1 MDFSS
6 LVALSKKIVTE
17 TLFSKYVWVFSKFQ
31 LTDLKKKTVLYKKS
45 TLNKLLI

>member
-31 LTDLKKKTVLYKKS
+31 LTDLKKKLCCIKKAP
-45 TLNKLLI
+45 